1 MIKPKEFAA
10 KDYEGAEK
18 TFIISKLPATLG
30 REILAK
36 YPVSN
41 IPKLGEYQS
50 SEEAMLKLMAHVG
63 VPIEGRDEP
72 LRLTTRTLIDNHV
85 ADGEQLLRLE
95 MAMLEYN
102 YSFFGK
108 GGASTFFVG
117 LVQKHLPSI
126 IKTLTDSLPPSL
138 VRDLQA
144 SPTSKPS

>member
-10 KDYEGAEK
+10 KDFDGNEK

-41 IPKLGEYQS
+41 IPKLGEYQA
-50 SEEAMLKLMAHVG
+50 SEEAMLKLLSHVA
-63 VPIEGRDEP
+63 VPVDGRDEP

-95 MAMLEYN
+95 MAMMEYN

-108 GGASTFFVG
+108 GGASGFFES
-117 LVQKHLPSI
+117 LIKKHLPLI
-126 IKTLTDSLPPSL
+126 MKTLTDSLPQSSQ
-138 VRDLQA
+138 RDLQA
-144 SPTSKPS
+144 SPISKKS